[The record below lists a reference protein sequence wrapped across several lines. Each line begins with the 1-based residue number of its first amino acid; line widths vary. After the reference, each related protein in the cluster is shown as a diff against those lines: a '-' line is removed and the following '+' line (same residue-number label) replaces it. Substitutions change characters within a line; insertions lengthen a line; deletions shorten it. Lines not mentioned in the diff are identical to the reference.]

1 GHAHADAWRALSSRV
16 ELLGVDIDPANLAAF
31 AERYDLPPG
40 QTYPSTEAL
49 YQDLTP
55 DFVSVCVWP
64 GLHARLV
71 VEAAEAGVRG
81 ILCEKPLALNAA
93 DIEAMQTTCREH
105 GVALAVAHQRRY
117 NPYVEWARAFLGRGE
132 LGPPYVLEARV
143 GDGWDVLS
151 WTTHWF
157 DLADFL
163 FGATPEWVLAGADV
177 AGSRRYGHLVED
189 GSVALAQYPGG
200 SQAVFVTGPDNPHE
214 NPITVRGRDGML
226 RLFEGRD
233 AEVFSRHGYETVRPP
248 AVDDGRF
255 DVTDYRSGFRDLV
268 EDLVTATE
276 SGATSRCDVGSTAA
290 ATHTALAIHESVRVR
305 RRVHLP
311 LDTGF
316 TPLDVLQNT
325 PTPAVW
331 GSRVLVHCDDH
342 FGSGGPDGLRE
353 ALEAVT
359 GQPVVTAAAT
369 EPLDEEALASVDV
382 LCLYHTQASPDDAT
396 RLALTRWVGEGRP
409 LLLVHAAVGAY
420 PTWPEYGSWV
430 GYRWNWETSSHPH
443 EPCVLVPTEGDPL
456 GFGWA
461 GAWLPRDEIY
471 VDLDH
476 VADTVDGLT
485 TSVAGADHPVSWTT
499 ARHP

>member
-1 GHAHADAWRALSSRV
+1 
-16 ELLGVDIDPANLAAF
+16 
-31 AERYDLPPG
+31 
-40 QTYPSTEAL
+40 
-49 YQDLTP
+49 
-55 DFVSVCVWP
+55 
-64 GLHARLV
+64 
-71 VEAAEAGVRG
+71 
-81 ILCEKPLALNAA
+81 
-93 DIEAMQTTCREH
+93 
-105 GVALAVAHQRRY
+105 
-117 NPYVEWARAFLGRGE
+117 
-132 LGPPYVLEARV
+132 
-143 GDGWDVLS
+143 
-151 WTTHWF
+151 
-157 DLADFL
+157 
-163 FGATPEWVLAGADV
+163 
-177 AGSRRYGHLVED
+177 
-189 GSVALAQYPGG
+189 
-200 SQAVFVTGPDNPHE
+200 
-214 NPITVRGRDGML
+214 
-226 RLFEGRD
+226 
-233 AEVFSRHGYETVRPP
+233 
-248 AVDDGRF
+248 
-255 DVTDYRSGFRDLV
+255 
-268 EDLVTATE
+268 
-276 SGATSRCDVGSTAA
+276 
-290 ATHTALAIHESVRVR
+290 IHESARVR

-353 ALEAVT
+353 ALAAVT
-359 GQPVVTAAAT
+359 GQPVVMAAAT
-369 EPLDEEALASVDV
+369 EPLDEQALTSVDV

-430 GYRWNWETSSHPH
+430 GCRWNWETSSHPH

-471 VDLDH
+471 VGLDH

-499 ARHP
+499 ARHPHVGTWLPGHRRDIWQVPAMRQGLASIMARVSPRPRPAPGVC

>member
-1 GHAHADAWRALSSRV
+1 MGDAVLRAAVIGCGRATGQMEGFGIGHAHADAWRALPSSV
-16 ELLGVDIDPANLAAF
+16 ELLGVDIDPSNLAAF
-31 AERYDLPPG
+31 AERYDLSPG
-40 QTYPSTEAL
+40 QTYSSTEAL

-81 ILCEKPLALNAA
+81 ILCEKPLALNTA
-93 DIEAMQTTCREH
+93 DIEAMAVACRER
-105 GVALAVAHQRRY
+105 GVTLAVAHQRRY
-117 NPYVEWARAFLGRGE
+117 NPYVEWARAFLDRGE

-157 DLADFL
+157 DLAGFL

-189 GSVALAQYPGG
+189 GSVAFAQYPGG

-226 RLFEGRD
+226 RLFEDRD
-233 AEVFSRHGYETVRPP
+233 AEVFSRHGYETIRPP
-248 AVDDGRF
+248 ALGDGRF
-255 DVTDYRSGFRDLV
+255 DVTDYRSGFRHLV
-268 EDLVTATE
+268 EDLVAATD
-276 SGATSRCDVGSTAA
+276 SGATSRCDVSSTAA
-290 ATHTALAIHESVRVR
+290 ATRIALAIHESARVR

-342 FGSGGPDGLRE
+342 F
-353 ALEAVT
+353 
-359 GQPVVTAAAT
+359 
-369 EPLDEEALASVDV
+369 
-382 LCLYHTQASPDDAT
+382 
-396 RLALTRWVGEGRP
+396 
-409 LLLVHAAVGAY
+409 
-420 PTWPEYGSWV
+420 
-430 GYRWNWETSSHPH
+430 
-443 EPCVLVPTEGDPL
+443 
-456 GFGWA
+456 
-461 GAWLPRDEIY
+461 
-471 VDLDH
+471 
-476 VADTVDGLT
+476 
-485 TSVAGADHPVSWTT
+485 
-499 ARHP
+499 